1 MKTVL
6 KNILKRVVIIA
17 LFIYAVSIF
26 VKQQKML
33 NTYASEKEQYENEI
47 STARAEQDKL
57 NSQLNSVNSTEYIEE
72 MARDKLG
79 MYLPNERVYI
89 DITK

>member
-1 MKTVL
+1 MKIIL
-6 KNILKRVVIIA
+6 KNILKRVVIIV

-33 NTYASEKEQYENEI
+33 NTYASEKEQYTNEI
-47 STARAEQDKL
+47 VTARSEQDKL
-57 NSQLNSVNSTEYIEE
+57 NTQLNSVNSTEYIEE

>member
-33 NTYASEKEQYENEI
+33 NTCASEKEQYENEI

>member
-1 MKTVL
+1 MKIIL
-6 KNILKRVVIIA
+6 KNILKRVVIIV

-33 NTYASEKEQYENEI
+33 NTYASEKEQYTNEI
-47 STARAEQDKL
+47 ATARSEQDKL
-57 NSQLNSVNSTEYIEE
+57 NTQLNSVNSTEYIEE